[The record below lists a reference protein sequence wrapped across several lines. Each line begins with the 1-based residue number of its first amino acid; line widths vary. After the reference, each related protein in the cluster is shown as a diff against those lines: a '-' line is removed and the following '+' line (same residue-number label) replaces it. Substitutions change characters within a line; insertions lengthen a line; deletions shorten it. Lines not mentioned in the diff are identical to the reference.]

1 MWRIA
6 YFYYFWPHEGPH
18 KKEAH
23 RRGAALWSSAS
34 FVHISN
40 ISAFQAEHFRLQS
53 CHILLSNC
61 SLSPSI
67 KTKSG
72 LYLIPVRTRR
82 TRGTSRSFFAQRK
95 VFKQRHIFYP
105 RFMDNIS
112 ADNKFFGLKV
122 KHVSSLHQ
130 SNHVKTNQ
138 TFLALTSIEFD
149 TKGLTIIH
157 CFFQISSC
165 CHTRLHLVYSA
176 KLRIWQVPACK
187 MDPQYSII
195 III

>member
-1 MWRIA
+1 MSWGHLSI
-6 YFYYFWPHEGPH
+6 
-18 KKEAH
+18 
-23 RRGAALWSSAS
+23 SAIS
-34 FVHISN
+34 QLFLARFGSNFLKGSWEHIQQIRTVITTFVQATFVLGTFVHISN
-40 ISAFQAEHFRLQS
+40 ISAFQSEHFRLKS

-112 ADNKFFGLKV
+112 SDNKFIGLKV

-138 TFLALTSIEFD
+138 TFFMPMT
-149 TKGLTIIH
+149 
-157 CFFQISSC
+157 
-165 CHTRLHLVYSA
+165 
-176 KLRIWQVPACK
+176 
-187 MDPQYSII
+187 
-195 III
+195 